1 MTDTSLDEDN
11 AGGSVD
17 EQVGQASTSQPEL
30 PPLTDAEF
38 KDELGGVIP
47 HLRAFGRSLSGN
59 ADVADDLVQETLLK
73 AWAAR
78 AKFRAGTNLRAWTFT
93 ILRNI
98 YLSQMRRSRFKGDWD
113 DEVADKLLAAPA
125 EQDSQIDLADMNRA
139 LLILPEAQREALI
152 LVGAGGFSYDEA
164 AEICGVAVGTIK
176 SRVARA
182 RTALEAIMEGG
193 AMPSR
198 SLDADDKSDALADIL
213 GAVDTLSGGR

>member
-11 AGGSVD
+11 AGGGDD
-17 EQVGQASTSQPEL
+17 EQAAQASTSQPEL

-139 LLILPEAQREALI
+139 LLILP
-152 LVGAGGFSYDEA
+152 
-164 AEICGVAVGTIK
+164 
-176 SRVARA
+176 
-182 RTALEAIMEGG
+182 
-193 AMPSR
+193 
-198 SLDADDKSDALADIL
+198 
-213 GAVDTLSGGR
+213 